1 MLEHLALSLPFFN
14 WLPVITH
21 DIILVVSNYFNV
33 SLQFMTEMKE
43 TAFIM
48 QNVSSR
54 YFYLVAED

>member
-14 WLPVITH
+14 WLSVITH